1 MPYSYAVYTGNGTND
16 QFTVSFPYI
25 RKEHVFAS
33 VDYVNATF
41 TWVNNSTIQLDSV
54 PANAARVEVR
64 RTTPVNAPL
73 VDFTDGS
80 SLVAADLDTNALQQT
95 YINQEQDDQFQDA
108 VFINSQGLLDAGG
121 KRITSVG
128 DPVNAQDAAT
138 KNWVETAGASPLV
151 QFRSIFYGAYATD
164 PVVDPY
170 GAARTEGDLYFN
182 TTLDQM
188 RVFNGTSWQEAS
200 ADATITRFLFT
211 AAGGETSLSGNDDNA
226 QSLTYNVGLEMVYLN
241 GALLTRGVDYTATTG
256 SSITGLVALAAADL
270 VEVVAFSQIN
280 ALDSIPGANI
290 ADGTIT
296 SAKITDGTI
305 VNADVNASAGIV
317 ASKLSFTQAGAGAT
331 ARTVDSKLKDVVS
344 VKDFGAVGD
353 GVANDTA
360 AIQAAINYVAAKPFA
375 GGRITLDG
383 QGLYYFTNLTFPSD
397 TSGNTNGGII
407 LDGNGCR
414 MIKTST
420 TGTGI
425 LVQGA
430 AGSRAQRRQGSAIR
444 NVRFSVTA
452 AQSSGEMIKVLN
464 ADHTC
469 LENLDIESA
478 STGITVIDS
487 FCTRINASYIR
498 NSALKDIYV
507 YGSSGLS
514 TVETYITSTVGEGVV
529 GNTTKVGLVIDSGAS
544 GVYAT
549 DCDFIHG
556 AVGISIVHTAQAN
569 PLYRPEWLF
578 FNTVL
583 ADTTNAYG
591 WSVSGDLDGMFLDN
605 CWASSCNQVGF
616 GLDAGSNICLNNC
629 TALNNGQHGIE
640 LSGTVS
646 EISIS
651 GGRYLCNSTSAS
663 GIYNGIRVGA
673 NLSKFSVSGAR
684 IGNPSSIGLPG
695 VQSAAIYV
703 TSGSSDSYQLIGNN
717 CTDSSGS
724 AIVDLG
730 AGLSKKIS
738 DNLGFNPVGYVNI
751 ALPASLTAYT
761 NNTGTDSTVY
771 VSGGT
776 VTAMEIN
783 FKGTGW
789 VSTGLTSGAVSVPAN
804 TAIRLTYS
812 VAPNWIWFFN

>member
-1 MPYSYAVYTGNGTND
+1 MSLTK
-16 QFTVSFPYI
+16 VSFSMI
-25 RKEHVFAS
+25 
-33 VDYVNATF
+33 D
-41 TWVNNSTIQLDSV
+41 
-54 PANAARVEVR
+54 
-64 RTTPVNAPL
+64 
-73 VDFTDGS
+73 
-80 SLVAADLDTNALQQT
+80 
-95 YINQEQDDQFQDA
+95 
-108 VFINSQGLLDAGG
+108 
-121 KRITSVG
+121 
-128 DPVNAQDAAT
+128 
-138 KNWVETAGASPLV
+138 
-151 QFRSIFYGAYATD
+151 
-164 PVVDPY
+164 
-170 GAARTEGDLYFN
+170 
-182 TTLDQM
+182 
-188 RVFNGTSWQEAS
+188 
-200 ADATITRFLFT
+200 
-211 AAGGETSLSGNDDNA
+211 
-226 QSLTYNVGLEMVYLN
+226 
-241 GALLTRGVDYTATTG
+241 GALFNVLDY
-256 SSITGLVALAAADL
+256 
-270 VEVVAFSQIN
+270 
-280 ALDSIPGANI
+280 
-290 ADGTIT
+290 
-296 SAKITDGTI
+296 
-305 VNADVNASAGIV
+305 
-317 ASKLSFTQAGAGAT
+317 
-331 ARTVDSKLKDVVS
+331 
-344 VKDFGAVGD
+344 GAVGD
-353 GVANDTA
+353 GVTDDTA
-360 AIQAAINYVAAKPFA
+360 AIQAAINYVASKPYS
-375 GGRITLDG
+375 GGKITLDAQG
-383 QGLYYFTNLTFPSD
+383 QYRFTNLTFPSN

-430 AGSRAQRRQGSAIR
+430 AGNRTQRRQNSAIR
-444 NVRFSVTA
+444 SINFSVTA

-478 STGITVIDS
+478 STGIVVVDS

-529 GNTTKVGLVIDSGAS
+529 GNTTKTGLVIDSGAT

-556 AVGISIVHTAQAN
+556 TVGISIVHTAQAN

-583 ADTTNAYG
+583 ADTVNTFG
-591 WSVSGDLDGMFLDN
+591 WSVSGDLDGLFLSN
-605 CWASSCNQVGF
+605 CWASSCNQNGF
-616 GLDAGSNICLNNC
+616 GFNAGSTICLNNC
-629 TALNNGQHGIE
+629 IAFNNGWHGIE

-646 EISIS
+646 EVSIS

-663 GIYNGIRVGA
+663 GVYNGIRVGA
-673 NLSKFSVSGAR
+673 NISKFSVSGAR

-703 TSGSSDSYQLIGNN
+703 NSGSSNNYQLIGNN

-730 AGLSKKIS
+730 TGLNKKIS

-751 ALPASLTAYT
+751 ALPASLAAYT
-761 NNTGTDSTVY
+761 NNTGTDGTVY

-812 VAPNWIWFFN
+812 VTPTWIWFFN